1 MKDLKNNLQNK
12 IRQLGKKI
20 SVFFNF
26 DKLSEK
32 KKWKVKKEKAIKD
45 KKNKKKKNK
54 LSEDEINNIVSRKER
69 IKVKLSLE
77 LIIMSVFPIVLV
89 GIIVG
94 VVTFKSIK
102 SNAVSQIENDLYT
115 AGVAVISSFEQN
127 VGDYTYN
134 EVGDLWKGGY
144 NISKSEKLLSG
155 INEKAKIDISIFSKD
170 NIVITTAKDT
180 KTGKAKK
187 IVINDS
193 VVKSVFKGGYEDFNA
208 NMTIDG
214 KEQYMYAI
222 PMLQTDKSEVMAMMV
237 VSCNKEQA
245 IKTTNRTVN
254 IVIIIILVLVIVIS
268 ILTILFSRGIT
279 NSLKAGFKALE
290 TLSQGNLK
298 IDASMLKLKRRDEI
312 GEMSRSI
319 YKLSQEFRKMI
330 SNNINLTADI
340 EDTANDLDIT
350 AKKTKESINTIDVAM
365 DTMANTAK
373 KQANIVED
381 VNSDMIDL
389 GEIIKET
396 YGEIKTIN
404 DYNIGMQNSSKVAN
418 KVVGELTYIR
428 ESLNSII
435 EVINQQTTDTYH
447 LTKEINKYAEMIASF
462 ADETNLLALN
472 ASIEA
477 ARVGEQGKGFAIVA
491 TQIQSLADQ
500 SNVVSN
506 DISKTINKL
515 VNDSKKSMATMGQ
528 VNSVIEKLNTNIDDT
543 REIFNT
549 VNEGIGSSLKGL
561 KKIEDKA
568 AVMDDSRASMMMV
581 INDLAK
587 VAQQNIKCAADT
599 EEITKHIGN
608 LFIEVNNIK
617 NATERLVESIDIFEV

>member
-279 NSLKAGFKALE
+279 NSLKTGFKALE
-290 TLSQGNLK
+290 TLSHGNLK

-350 AKKTKESINTIDVAM
+350 ANKTKESINTIDVAM

>member
-180 KTGKAKK
+180 KTGKTKK

-279 NSLKAGFKALE
+279 NSLKTGFKALE
-290 TLSQGNLK
+290 TLSHGNLK